1 MGACCLGLEESSTIW
16 VVLFHGCCH
25 DVGMLKCAYLNNAA
39 MTVERRS
46 LGSIKNQQAWPG
58 DRGLMVSSHAYAV
71 TVAIW

>member
-46 LGSIKNQQAWPG
+46 L
-58 DRGLMVSSHAYAV
+58 VV
-71 TVAIW
+71 